1 MSMIS
6 PRPAALGLLASLT
19 LVALLAAP
27 AWAQDKDKD
36 AGNAT
41 GEPPTDYEGLP
52 VDIVGRSERT
62 RIPIA
67 IPDTTGGA
75 LAKEVA
81 EVLRF
86 DLQIAGY
93 FNVLPTDS
101 FFFNTATDGMTAST
115 INFQNWFNVGA
126 AAVIKSSVQ
135 GGNLDLRL
143 FMVDRGEQV
152 KLNWSPKSV
161 DAKSVRKETHEFVNA
176 ILEYYTGTRGPFGTP
191 IAYAARTRAGQKHVY
206 VMDTDGANT
215 FRVSEAGD
223 INVLPGWG
231 AGGVYY
237 TSYRDGNP
245 NLYLSGGGKGS
256 KLISDRPGINSS
268 AAYCGGKLVATLSQ
282 GGTNADLYLLDPGSG
297 AILSRLTDHWAIDT
311 SPTFSPD
318 CSQIAFESDR
328 AGGPQIYVMSA
339 GGGGVRRLTHA
350 GKYNSTPSWSP
361 KGDKIAFTGLDE
373 GGASDIFT
381 VDLGGHIER
390 LTQNQGRNEEPSFSP
405 DGNYVVFVSNRGGGG
420 SRLYIMT
427 ADGESQTLITKNG
440 SGYSTPRWGGR

>member
-1 MSMIS
+1 MSMS
-6 PRPAALGLLASLT
+6 HPRAALLFLLLLLT
-19 LVALLAAP
+19 FAPLARPSTA
-27 AWAQDKDKD
+27 AAQEPDAGGKD
-36 AGNAT
+36 ALPA
-41 GEPPTDYEGLP
+41 DLEGLP
-52 VDIVGRSERT
+52 VDIVGRSVRQ

-67 IPDTTGGA
+67 VPDTMGGG
-75 LAKEVA
+75 LAAEVA

-86 DLQIAGY
+86 DLQVAGY
-93 FNVLPTDS
+93 FNVLPSDS

-126 AAVIKSSVQ
+126 AGVIKSSVQ

-143 FMVDRGEQV
+143 FLVDRGEQV
-152 KLNWSPKSV
+152 KLNWTAKGV
-161 DAKSVRKETHEFVNA
+161 DARSVRKETHEFVNA
-176 ILEYYTGTRGPFGTP
+176 VLEYYTGTRGPFGTP
-191 IAYAARTRAGQKHVY
+191 IAFAARSKAGQKHVY
-206 VMDTDGANT
+206 VMDTDGASV

-245 NLYLSGGGKGS
+245 NLYLGAGKAS
-256 KLISDRPGINSS
+256 KLISDRPGINAS
-268 AAYCGGKLVATLSQ
+268 AAWCGGKLVATLSQ
-282 GGTNADLYLLDPGSG
+282 GGNNADLYLLDPASG

-328 AGGPQIYVMSA
+328 AGGPQIFVMSA
-339 GGGGVRRLTHA
+339 GGGGARQLTHA

-361 KGDKIAFTGLDE
+361 KGDKIAFTGIDE

-390 LTQNQGRNEEPSFSP
+390 LTQNQGRNEEPSYSP
-405 DGNYVVFVSNRGGGG
+405 DGNYLVLDRRAHV
-420 SRLYIMT
+420 
-427 ADGESQTLITKNG
+427 
-440 SGYSTPRWGGR
+440 